1 MGTWYDLGVFET
13 VGAESMCVF
22 FFFCLFRNGNFAGVG
37 AMLLNAKT
45 ARSSFSFPIIIT
57 IIYLFFAQFTIKTK

>member
-1 MGTWYDLGVFET
+1 MGTWYDIGVFET
-13 VGAESMCVF
+13 VGAESMCF
-22 FFFCLFRNGNFAGVG
+22 FFFFLFRNGNFAGVG

-57 IIYLFFAQFTIKTK
+57 IIYIFFAQFTIKTK

>member
-1 MGTWYDLGVFET
+1 
-13 VGAESMCVF
+13 MCF